1 MNLYFAQCD
10 VKQFFRKNQRVIFF
24 YLLFLVIGIIVG
36 IFISISTDSYFSVLN
51 NSDNIFYKFV
61 NGKVSYSGE
70 TIKLIFKNV
79 LFELVIFALCLNVY
93 SGFLS
98 FVLMSFQSALMFL
111 SIVAVVSNLGFSG
124 VLLTLFLSLPVN
136 FVFFA
141 SNTLFSTVCFSR
153 SINSFRQKN
162 FKTGFDERSF
172 WLTILGLVLFN
183 IIFSCLINL
192 LFMLVLK
199 SRIYIIF

>member
-51 NSDNIFYKFV
+51 NSDNVFYKFV

-153 SINSFRQKN
+153 SINSFRQKS

-172 WLTILGLVLFN
+172 WQTILGLILFN

>member
-51 NSDNIFYKFV
+51 NSDNVFYKFV
-61 NGKVSYSGE
+61 NGKVSYSSE
-70 TIKLIFKNV
+70 TIKLILKNI
-79 LFELVIFALCLNVY
+79 LFELVIFSLCLNVY

-124 VLLTLFLSLPVN
+124 MLLTLFLSLPVN
-136 FVFFA
+136 LVFFA
-141 SNTLFSTVCFSR
+141 SNTLFSAVCFSR
-153 SINSFRQKN
+153 SINSFRQKS
-162 FKTGFDERSF
+162 FKAGFDERSF
-172 WLTILGLVLFN
+172 WLTILGLILFN